1 MTKVTVNYQHT
12 LHLDGKAHGDVHG
25 QECLSAARIEG
36 GDDKDILVLLW
47 CHHKVHVGTQH
58 TEGLVDHIA
67 VAFFHYHGFRIK
79 LDHAADKPFTLVR
92 EVLRDF
98 TDDGHSEAL
107 KVFPATDYRIGVL
120 ADNDDDNGYQE
131 TQGECHKQDVFPDRG
146 CRQHTAVGLGD
157 DTGIVGGE
165 CLRKLVLLTLL
176 QQLEVKRLLYFLLTF
191 HTEQVFCL
199 LGVGGYL

>member
-79 LDHAADKPFTLVR
+79 LDPAADKPFTLVR

-98 TDDGHSEAL
+98 SYDGYGEAF
-107 KVFPATDYRIGVL
+107 KVFSAADYRIGVL
-120 ADNDDDNGYQE
+120 ADKDDDNWYQE
-131 TQGECHKQDVFPDRG
+131 SQGECHQKDIFLDRG
-146 CRQHTAVGLGD
+146 CRQHAAVGLGD
-157 DTGIVGGE
+157 DSCVVGGKR
-165 CLRKLVLLTLL
+165 LRKLILLTLL
-176 QQLEVKRLLYFLLTF
+176 QQIEVKRLLYFLLTF